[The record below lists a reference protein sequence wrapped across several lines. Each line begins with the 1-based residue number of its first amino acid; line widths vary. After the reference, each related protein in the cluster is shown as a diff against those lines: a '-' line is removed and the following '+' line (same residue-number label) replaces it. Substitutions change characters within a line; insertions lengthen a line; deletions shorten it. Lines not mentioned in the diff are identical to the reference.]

1 MIAKLSFK
9 NYKAFLEGSLEF
21 KPLTFLVGA
30 NSVGKSSLI
39 QLLLMLQQTAVEASD
54 NDRTAFK
61 LNGKNISLGENIN
74 IIRNKDKHNQLS
86 LSFVLDADSAIS
98 MMSGVKAVFFHYL
111 ERIFIYSGINI
122 YSLDDKKRNGWENNR
137 ELFVEMLSK
146 AKKGSSVIL
155 HRFINQKVLSESY
168 EDILMSYDYIRTIN
182 KYIAD
187 RSECQLSLSFIYS
200 DKKIENGIVVT
211 SIEIKIGEH
220 EKLRLEFPGNY
231 SAPL

>member
-1 MIAKLSFK
+1 MGESVSFSIEGIKTYCIMITKLSFK

-86 LSFVLDADSAIS
+86 LSFILDADSAIS
-98 MMSGVKAVFFHYL
+98 MMSGIKAVFFHSL
-111 ERIFIYSGINI
+111 ERLFVYSGINI
-122 YSLDDKKRNGWENNR
+122 YSIDDKKRNGWENNR
-137 ELFVEMLSK
+137 ELFVEMLSE
-146 AKKGSSVIL
+146 AQSGNSVFF
-155 HRFINQKVLSESY
+155 HRFIN
-168 EDILMSYDYIRTIN
+168 
-182 KYIAD
+182 
-187 RSECQLSLSFIYS
+187 
-200 DKKIENGIVVT
+200 
-211 SIEIKIGEH
+211 H
-220 EKLRLEFPGNY
+220 
-231 SAPL
+231 

>member
-74 IIRNKDKHNQLS
+74 CLLYTSPSPR
-86 LSFVLDADSAIS
+86 DA
-98 MMSGVKAVFFHYL
+98 
-111 ERIFIYSGINI
+111 
-122 YSLDDKKRNGWENNR
+122 
-137 ELFVEMLSK
+137 
-146 AKKGSSVIL
+146 
-155 HRFINQKVLSESY
+155 
-168 EDILMSYDYIRTIN
+168 
-182 KYIAD
+182 
-187 RSECQLSLSFIYS
+187 
-200 DKKIENGIVVT
+200 
-211 SIEIKIGEH
+211 
-220 EKLRLEFPGNY
+220 
-231 SAPL
+231 

>member
-74 IIRNKDKHNQLS
+74 IIRNKDKNNLLS
-86 LSFVLDADSAIS
+86 LSFVLDADSAIG
-98 MMSGVKAVFFHYL
+98 MMSGIKAVFFHSL
-111 ERIFIYSGINI
+111 ERLFVYSGINI

-137 ELFVEMLSK
+137 DLFVEMLSK
-146 AKKGSSVIL
+146 AKNGSSVL
-155 HRFINQKVLSESY
+155 FHRFINQKILGESY

-182 KYIAD
+182 KYIAN
-187 RSECQLSLSFIYS
+187 RSECQLSLSFKYS
-200 DKKIENGIVVT
+200 DNKIENGIVVT
-211 SIEIKIGEH
+211 C
-220 EKLRLEFPGNY
+220 NY

>member
-74 IIRNKDKHNQLS
+74 IIRNKDKHNHLS

-98 MMSGVKAVFFHYL
+98 MMSGIKAVFFHYL
-111 ERIFIYSGINI
+111 ERLLIYSGINI
-122 YSLDDKKRNGWENNR
+122 YSLDNTKKMDG
-137 ELFVEMLSK
+137 K
-146 AKKGSSVIL
+146 I
-155 HRFINQKVLSESY
+155 
-168 EDILMSYDYIRTIN
+168 
-182 KYIAD
+182 
-187 RSECQLSLSFIYS
+187 
-200 DKKIENGIVVT
+200 IENYLL
-211 SIEIKIGEH
+211 SCFQ
-220 EKLRLEFPGNY
+220 KLKKKALL
-231 SAPL
+231 SCIDL